1 MKRRNHI
8 QRHPNQEDKTGKAT
22 FASTTSVN
30 SSTMGQ
36 NPTMSDMV
44 VGAKGDNK
52 DELLK
57 KKEMLKPSLFT
68 TGKQ

>member
-1 MKRRNHI
+1 MKSRNHF

-36 NPTMSDMV
+36 NPTTSDMRV
-44 VGAKGDNK
+44 SAKGDYK
-52 DELLK
+52 DELLRK
-57 KKEMLKPSLFT
+57 KK
-68 TGKQ
+68 